1 MAASRTSLPTR
12 PRAGIRHRDK
22 VSPYDFK
29 RPERVGKEQMRSL
42 QTMHEAFG
50 RNFGAALSALLRT
63 IVELK
68 LTSVDQLTYSE
79 FVFSLE
85 NPTCFNLINAAPLEG
100 QLILDINLSLLFPII
115 DRLLG
120 GGSDAAPPARRPL
133 TEIELRLVSRIT
145 DLFCKEMKHA
155 WENVLDLDLSIDRVE
170 SNPQLVQIV
179 PPNEVVVLISFELT
193 LGRRARHDEPVHPV
207 QLHRADQHAALVPIA
222 GSATARR
229 TATPENIQR
238 ISDQLSDAVVEVV
251 VELAET
257 NISTSDLIGLRVGD
271 IIATEKDVRAPARG
285 VRRRPAQISR
295 PARRIQRPQGDS
307 GRRADSNFM
316 TPTPAYTRSAA
327 IVGRGLPARLRRASA
342 RQARSARHRPTAQDL
357 SVPRNGRS
365 ASKNRGSVISTRAHV
380 LIVYMTTVGTPVI
393 SHTSGFRRVRH
404 SQTVTPS
411 SVSAASN

>member
-1 MAASRTSLPTR
+1 MSGDVLSQAEVESLLSAMDGRESDVIADAATSR
-12 PRAGIRHRDK
+12 IRHREK
-22 VSPYDFK
+22 ISPYDFK

-120 GGSDAAPPARRPL
+120 GGNDAAPPARRPL

-155 WENVLDLDLSIDRVE
+155 WENVLDVDLSIDRVE

-179 PPNEVVVLISFELT
+179 PPNEVVVLISFEIT
-193 LGRRARHDEPVHPV
+193 LGDARGMMNLCIPFNSIERISNR
-207 QLHRADQHAALVPIA
+207 L
-222 GSATARR
+222 SANNWVSYGTKK
-229 TATPENIQR
+229 ATPENIKR
-238 ISDQLSDAVVEVV
+238 ISGQLSDAVVEVV

-271 IIATEKDVRAPARG
+271 IIATEKDVE
-285 VRRRPAQISR
+285 RPLVVSIEGRPKFHAQPGAFKGR
-295 PARRIQRPQGDS
+295 KAIQV
-307 GRRADSNFM
+307 M
-316 TPTPAYTRSAA
+316 
-327 IVGRGLPARLRRASA
+327 
-342 RQARSARHRPTAQDL
+342 
-357 SVPRNGRS
+357 
-365 ASKNRGSVISTRAHV
+365 
-380 LIVYMTTVGTPVI
+380 GTI
-393 SHTSGFRRVRH
+393 ES
-404 SQTVTPS
+404 
-411 SVSAASN
+411 

>member
-1 MAASRTSLPTR
+1 MECTMSGDVLSQAEVESLLSAMDSREADVIADAATSRVR
-12 PRAGIRHRDK
+12 QRAK

-50 RNFGAALSALLRT
+50 RNFGASLSALLRT

-120 GGSDAAPPARRPL
+120 GGTDTSAPVRRPL
-133 TEIELRLVSRIT
+133 TALELRLVSRIP
-145 DLFCKEMKHA
+145 DLFCKEMKQA
-155 WENVLDLDLSIDRVE
+155 WENVLELNLTIDRVE

-193 LGRRARHDEPVHPV
+193 LGEARGMMNLCIPFNSIERISTRLSSNSWVSYGKKTATTENIHRISG
-207 QLHRADQHAALVPIA
+207 QLNDALV
-222 GSATARR
+222 
-229 TATPENIQR
+229 
-238 ISDQLSDAVVEVV
+238 EVTV
-251 VELAET
+251 DLAET

-271 IIATEKDVRAPARG
+271 IIATEKDVARPLVVSIEG
-285 VRRRPAQISR
+285 RPKFHAQPGAFKGR
-295 PARRIQRPQGDS
+295 KAIQVTGLIDS
-307 GRRADSNFM
+307 
-316 TPTPAYTRSAA
+316 
-327 IVGRGLPARLRRASA
+327 
-342 RQARSARHRPTAQDL
+342 
-357 SVPRNGRS
+357 
-365 ASKNRGSVISTRAHV
+365 
-380 LIVYMTTVGTPVI
+380 
-393 SHTSGFRRVRH
+393 
-404 SQTVTPS
+404 
-411 SVSAASN
+411 